1 MGSGLNG
8 DARPLIGVTTSEV
21 RRKEHIHQT
30 PQGEPV
36 KTELALGLDY
46 VHAVE
51 AAGGLPVVLP
61 ALDPE
66 RVEPLLAN
74 LSGICLSGGPD
85 LEPAAYGGG
94 RHPRLGPTEPQ
105 VDRFELAAARH
116 AIAAEVPLLAVCR
129 GAQALNVA
137 CGGTL
142 VQHLPDVVGHRVE
155 HRQSAPA
162 RQGTHAIT
170 IEAGSLLSRIVG
182 ARTLRVNSF
191 HHQAVAELGD
201 GLSVSARSADGVV
214 EAIES
219 RDRGFVLGVQWHAE
233 CMVPDPRH
241 AALFG
246 GLVQAARAHTRT
258 KGRVA

>member
-1 MGSGLNG
+1 
-8 DARPLIGVTTSEV
+8 
-21 RRKEHIHQT
+21 
-30 PQGEPV
+30 
-36 KTELALGLDY
+36 
-46 VHAVE
+46 
-51 AAGGLPVVLP
+51 
-61 ALDPE
+61 
-66 RVEPLLAN
+66 
-74 LSGICLSGGPD
+74 
-85 LEPAAYGGG
+85 
-94 RHPRLGPTEPQ
+94 
-105 VDRFELAAARH
+105 
-116 AIAAEVPLLAVCR
+116 
-129 GAQALNVA
+129 
-137 CGGTL
+137 